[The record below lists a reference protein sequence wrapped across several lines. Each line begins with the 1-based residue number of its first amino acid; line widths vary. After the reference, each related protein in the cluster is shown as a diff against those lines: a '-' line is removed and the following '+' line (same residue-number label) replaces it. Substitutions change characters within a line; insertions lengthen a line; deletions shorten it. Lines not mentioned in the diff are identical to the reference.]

1 MLTEPVEA
9 WLYRRLRTIPGLRAL
24 GSRIYPLVAPP
35 GVAPPFSIYMR
46 KSTGATMTLT
56 GPLPYE
62 TSSFVVTVF
71 ASSYTGA
78 KALAAS
84 ARESLNGFVGFY
96 AGVHI
101 LFVEISSEAD
111 TLVSADA
118 GELLPFYGIEL
129 TVDIKH
135 KAH

>member
-1 MLTEPVEA
+1 MLSEPVEA
-9 WLYRRLRTIPGLRAL
+9 WLFRRLRTIPGLKPLA
-24 GSRIYPLVAPP
+24 GKIFPLVAPP
-35 GVAPPFSIYMR
+35 RVATPFCIYMR
-46 KSTGATMTLT
+46 KSTGATITLD
-56 GPLPYE
+56 GPLPYAK
-62 TSSFVVTVF
+62 TSFVITVF
-71 ASSYTGA
+71 AASYTDV

-84 ARESLNGFVGFY
+84 ARQSLNGFVGFY
-96 AGVHI
+96 AGVDI

-135 KAH
+135 RTD